1 MTSSPIV
8 SIITIFRDPPVRFF
22 EAAIES
28 VLAQTEQSWE
38 LLLVDDGTKDGSAEV
53 ARRAVSERPGKI
65 RLLQHPGGV
74 NRGMSA
80 SRNLGIATAR
90 GRFVAF
96 LDADDLYLP
105 VKLERQLA
113 DFAEHPDAAIVYG
126 PTLHWWSWSGD
137 PRDVARDHPRRLGAT
152 PGLLIPPPSL
162 AELCIEDRADTPA
175 TSAVLVR
182 REAIEAVGGFEEA
195 FADLYE
201 DQAFFYKILLRYP
214 AYLEAVAWDRYRR
227 HKDALCE
234 VRIREG
240 SHSDDTRPTQAR
252 GRFLEWLSGY
262 IRTTGIH
269 HAAILRSIRRQ
280 QWPYRHPKLYACV
293 AWVSGIASPFL
304 PRGLR
309 RRTRR
314 IVNGLPPGS

>member
-1 MTSSPIV
+1 MTASPIV
-8 SIITIFRDPPVRFF
+8 SIITIFRDPPIPFF

-28 VLAQTEQSWE
+28 VLAQTEQRWE
-38 LLLVDDGTKDGSAEV
+38 LLLIDDGTRDGSAEV
-53 ARRAVSERPGKI
+53 ARRAVSERPDKI

-80 SRNLGIATAR
+80 SRNLGIAAAR

-113 DFAEHPDAAIVYG
+113 DFAEHPEVGIVYG
-126 PTLHWWSWSGD
+126 PTLHWWSWSAD
-137 PRDVARDHPRRLGAT
+137 PRDGARDHPRRLGAA
-152 PGLLIPPPSL
+152 PGLVIPPPSL

-175 TSAVLVR
+175 TCAVLVR
-182 REAIEAVGGFEEA
+182 REAIEAVGGFEEV

-214 AYLEAVAWDRYRR
+214 AYLEAEAWDRYRR

-240 SHSDDTRPTQAR
+240 SHSDDSRPTPAR

-269 HAAILRSIRRQ
+269 HAAIPRSIRRQ
-280 QWPYRHPKLYACV
+280 QWPYRHPKLYRYV
-293 AWVSGIASPFL
+293 AWVAGIASPLL
-304 PRGLR
+304 PRGVR

-314 IVNGLPPGS
+314 IVNGLPP